1 MTKKST
7 EELQRQLEL
16 HLNTISTQQQALV
29 ITIEVLL
36 CHLIG
41 PSPDPA
47 KAHQNLREQILAA
60 IANGERGGMDPQD
73 AERRKQMITMH
84 AEELLDAVG
93 EAVGVETSKP
103 GSSGVS

>member
-16 HLNTISTQQQALV
+16 HLNTIATQQQALV
-29 ITIEVLL
+29 ITIEVL
-36 CHLIG
+36 
-41 PSPDPA
+41 
-47 KAHQNLREQILAA
+47 
-60 IANGERGGMDPQD
+60 
-73 AERRKQMITMH
+73 
-84 AEELLDAVG
+84 VG

>member
-1 MTKKST
+1 METRTRANCGEMRSKGTVHMTKKST

-29 ITIEVLL
+29 ITIEVL
-36 CHLIG
+36 
-41 PSPDPA
+41 
-47 KAHQNLREQILAA
+47 
-60 IANGERGGMDPQD
+60 
-73 AERRKQMITMH
+73 
-84 AEELLDAVG
+84 VG

>member
-1 MTKKST
+1 
-7 EELQRQLEL
+7 
-16 HLNTISTQQQALV
+16 
-29 ITIEVLL
+29 
-36 CHLIG
+36 
-41 PSPDPA
+41 
-47 KAHQNLREQILAA
+47 
-60 IANGERGGMDPQD
+60 MDPQE